1 MLKVICNMKYSRNK
15 LTQKSIFALLSSVLV
30 STCLAENVDIFVM
43 AGQSNMQG
51 LKSDGANY
59 PVSNL
64 DNRIG
69 FMWNTPY
76 TSDSGGQWVKM
87 TRQKGRFSEGHF
99 GPEVTFGRCLA
110 TSGYRPWIIKYSFA
124 NSSIAERWKGPG
136 EGGLYDDMKTM
147 ALSAMD
153 IVANAGYTPRVR
165 GFIWIQGESD
175 ARLIQYSEKY
185 AASLEGILA
194 DFRGNV
200 ARNNLLPVLL
210 SVDEQNPSVQS
221 DQIVLYAQKKIA
233 SEQEATRF
241 SSMIGLEKADLT
253 HLTSTGVINQ
263 GQRLCGDFIQLD
275 ACLSSGDKSGKC
287 ANPSA
292 PVLDPKISELLNSRQ
307 MAARKRPAAS
317 PATLPFSSAPP
328 SSASPS
334 PSSLDAG
341 DEESGRN
348 ENWAGRPTFSP
359 GNGGVNSRSNPG
371 GKSTQG
377 IGVLGKQSDGVK
389 VAKPGG
395 TGIDQKQP
403 KNTQQKNKA
412 ANTDKPEVQKKI
424 TILFAY

>member
-1 MLKVICNMKYSRNK
+1 
-15 LTQKSIFALLSSVLV
+15 
-30 STCLAENVDIFVM
+30 M

-275 ACLSSGDKSGKC
+275 ACLSSGDKSG
-287 ANPSA
+287 
-292 PVLDPKISELLNSRQ
+292 
-307 MAARKRPAAS
+307 
-317 PATLPFSSAPP
+317 
-328 SSASPS
+328 
-334 PSSLDAG
+334 
-341 DEESGRN
+341 GRFRIR
-348 ENWAGRPTFSP
+348 EKLYA
-359 GNGGVNSRSNPG
+359 
-371 GKSTQG
+371 
-377 IGVLGKQSDGVK
+377 
-389 VAKPGG
+389 
-395 TGIDQKQP
+395 
-403 KNTQQKNKA
+403 
-412 ANTDKPEVQKKI
+412 
-424 TILFAY
+424 